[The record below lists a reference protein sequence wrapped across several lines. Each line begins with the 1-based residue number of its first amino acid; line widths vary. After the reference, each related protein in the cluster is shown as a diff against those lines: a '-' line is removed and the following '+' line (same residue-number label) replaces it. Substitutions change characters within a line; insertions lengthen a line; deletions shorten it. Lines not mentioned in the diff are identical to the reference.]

1 MPAFGKASQE
11 VEKQMKRALFGCVVA
26 GALVLF
32 AGVST
37 ASAQSVMKESQCTMS
52 HGSNTI
58 TYDCGFNVRGY
69 TEGTPVT
76 FTINYACSGTCPGI
90 TSFGLGKSGFTPNG
104 VSGHLVGGKRLA
116 DGIQL
121 TFVFDSLKN
130 GNGVAANAHF
140 KANLNADDGTGTVS
154 MVSLDAKVHVQQ

>member
-1 MPAFGKASQE
+1 
-11 VEKQMKRALFGCVVA
+11 MKRVLFGCVVA

-37 ASAQSVMKESQCTMS
+37 ASAQMVMKESRCSMS

-58 TYDCGFNVRGY
+58 DYDCGFSVRNY

-76 FTINYACSGTCPGI
+76 FTINYTCSGACPGI
-90 TSFGLGKSGFTPNG
+90 TSFGLGNSGFTPSG

-121 TFVFDSLKN
+121 TFVFDSLKT
-130 GNGVAANAHF
+130 GGKGAAANAHF
-140 KANLNADDGTGTVS
+140 KLNLNADDGTGTIS
-154 MVSLDAKVHVQQ
+154 MVPLNTKVHLQQ